1 MLKSH
6 IRTIPHYPKQG
17 VMFRDVTTL
26 LKDAKG
32 LRGAVDELVARYKD
46 VDIDKI
52 VGIEAR
58 GFIFGEQLE

>member
-32 LRGAVDELVARYKD
+32 LRGRGQGHSLRERYEAVAGQIVPNPAAR
-46 VDIDKI
+46 
-52 VGIEAR
+52 
-58 GFIFGEQLE
+58 